1 MTDHED
7 LVRID
12 RPTLRADATLK
23 LEASGYVAAELLN
36 RINAA
41 PSETLEVEGTVDDFE
56 PFDFVELAR
65 FTHKGPNYDG
75 WVWGPIGDETPPGVT
90 FENGKTYA
98 IVEILEDTETP

>member
-36 RINAA
+36 RINAG
-41 PSETLEVEGTVDDFE
+41 PSETLEVEGT
-56 PFDFVELAR
+56 FDAGDYVELAR
-65 FTHKGPNYDG
+65 FTHKGADYDG
-75 WVWGPIGDETPPGVT
+75 WIWGPIGEETPAGVV

-98 IVEILEDTETP
+98 IVEVLEEPETP